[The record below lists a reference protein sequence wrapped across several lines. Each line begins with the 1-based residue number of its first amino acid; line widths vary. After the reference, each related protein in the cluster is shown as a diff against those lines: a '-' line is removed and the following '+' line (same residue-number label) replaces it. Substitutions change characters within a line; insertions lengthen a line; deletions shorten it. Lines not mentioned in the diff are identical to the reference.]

1 MERTLT
7 IDAGTADAARAPA
20 PGPLALVQ
28 AFLNTIDRESG
39 EDAIADETS
48 LSTWLTERGLLA
60 PGDHATLP
68 ELQRAHEVRD
78 ALCALALANNGT
90 TVEREA
96 VDRLNEAAR
105 GAHLTLAFAPDG
117 ALRLLPAARGVDAAI
132 AQLLGIVYTAMAG
145 GTWTRLKACRE
156 DACHWVFYD
165 HSRNRSGAWCSM
177 AVCGNRTK
185 TRTYRERRR
194 SRPGATTVRATS
206 VPGGPPIGS

>member
-1 MERTLT
+1 MERAPI
-7 IDAGTADAARAPA
+7 IDAAPADATRAPA

-28 AFLNTIDRESG
+28 AFLNTIDREAG
-39 EDAIADETS
+39 EDAIADATS
-48 LSTWLTERGLLA
+48 LSAWLAERGLLPA
-60 PGDHATLP
+60 GDHATSP

-78 ALCALALANNGT
+78 ALCALALANNGMA
-90 TVEREA
+90 VEREA

-105 GAHLTLAFAPDG
+105 GAHLTLTFAADG
-117 ALRLLPAARGVDAAI
+117 APRLLPAARGVDAAI
-132 AQLLGIVYTAMAG
+132 AQLLGIVYTAMAD

-185 TRTYRERRR
+185 TRTYRQRRR
-194 SRPGATTVRATS
+194 SRPGSATLRTTS
-206 VPGGPPIGS
+206 VAGGPPIGS